1 MCGGSAPTR
10 FGNLTSETTCA
21 RARARVCYDHQRE
34 RIKKSCAKRVQI
46 KEMCARTAPQSPPEV
61 APGASEPWYEID
73 SNDEKSVA
81 GSPCLSIVDTH
92 APPMTIDDMP
102 AGSGDGGGGGGVGEG
117 GGEGGDGGLFCARA
131 SRVRPSIAIEA
142 GADK

>member
-1 MCGGSAPTR
+1 
-10 FGNLTSETTCA
+10 
-21 RARARVCYDHQRE
+21 
-34 RIKKSCAKRVQI
+34 
-46 KEMCARTAPQSPPEV
+46 MCARTAPQSPPEV

-81 GSPCLSIVDTH
+81 GSPCLSMVDTH

-102 AGSGDGGGGGGVGEG
+102 AGSGDGGGAGGVGDG